1 VQIRLLP
8 VADEFNDYCYELK
21 KIFDNAGIRCEVDP
35 GRERLGKMV
44 RTAEKEKIPLLGV
57 VGGDE
62 QAKNGVTIRS
72 RKLGDLGLFGAEELA
87 ELVKRAIG
95 DAVEMEAVGE
105 KKEKNPDQ
113 NAEI

>member
-1 VQIRLLP
+1 
-8 VADEFNDYCYELK
+8 
-21 KIFDNAGIRCEVDP
+21 
-35 GRERLGKMV
+35 
-44 RTAEKEKIPLLGV
+44 
-57 VGGDE
+57 
-62 QAKNGVTIRS
+62 
-72 RKLGDLGLFGAEELA
+72 LFGAEELA